1 MSRIKLK
8 QILSNL
14 HYNASLDQLVLSSS
28 RTPIGNLSWDEISGS
43 WDDAFGTWDGTR
55 GGIPDFVISGSVEVT
70 QSLYS
75 PGTITIKGVDTFGDS
90 GSFYSIDLGEF

>member
-14 HYNASLDQLVLSSS
+14 HYNADLDQLILSSS
-28 RTPIGNLSWDEISGS
+28 RTPVGNLTWDQVGDQ
-43 WDDAFGTWDGTR
+43 WNHALGTWDGTR
-55 GGIPDFVISGSVEVT
+55 GGVPDFIISGSVEVT

-75 PGTITIKGVDTFGDS
+75 PGTLTIKGVDTFGDS